1 MQNLMRQAVLILGIV
16 ADISARLIIVSHGIR
31 RLEAYLLVLSFGAIF
46 WRYRLYGTIDFLPI
60 DFMAKDREICSKIGR
75 LH

>member
-1 MQNLMRQAVLILGIV
+1 MLNLMLQAGLILGIV
-16 ADISARLIIVSHGIR
+16 AIIVSHGIR